1 MGAITSTIT
10 TVTRTFPEIT
20 IVSLIA
26 GVLMFLILL
35 PFLVFIFG
43 NLTFVGQVLTFIAGL
58 WIASIFINR

>member
-1 MGAITSTIT
+1 MVTITST
-10 TVTRTFPEIT
+10 VTRIFPEIT

-26 GVLMFLILL
+26 GVLLFLILL
-35 PFLVFIFG
+35 PFVVLILG